1 MRTMKVAATVC
12 LLILSIAAARGASVS
27 YGPTSAIPDTKT
39 DWTSALDF
47 PKFDSTLG
55 VLNTVELS
63 ITGEIKTTLTV
74 TNNASSASDGN
85 AKTHVTIT
93 VRDPLTLLTV
103 MPDIY
108 SPPFGYTLP
117 PNTST
122 TSGLLTKSETKDGS
136 WTAAAIL
143 TEFTGTGN
151 ISLSA
156 VTFTET
162 VLVNNGGNT
171 FASQVTDANATGLVT
186 YYYTP
191 VPEPSG
197 IMALLTGVGGL
208 LGMAFRR
215 RR

>member
-1 MRTMKVAATVC
+1 MKTMKVVTTVC
-12 LLILSIAAARGASVS
+12 LLIVSLAAARASTVS
-27 YGPTSAIPDTKT
+27 YGPISAIPDSTT
-39 DWTSALDF
+39 DWTKSLDF
-47 PKFDSTLG
+47 PKFDSALG
-55 VLNTVELS
+55 VLNTVDLS

-93 VRDPLTLLTV
+93 VQDPLTLLTV
-103 MPDIY
+103 MPDINTT
-108 SPPFGYTLP
+108 PFNYTLAP
-117 PNTST
+117 GANT
-122 TSGLLTKSETKDGS
+122 TSGLLTKSDTKNGS

-143 TEFTGTGN
+143 TEFTGAGN

-171 FASQVTDANATGLVT
+171 FANQVTDANATGLVT
-186 YYYTP
+186 YHYTA

-197 IMALLTGVGGL
+197 IVALLTGVSGL
-208 LGMAFRR
+208 LGVGLRR